1 MPDNNLLREISRLG
15 EQKVD
20 QDAMAHLIYLDDIN
34 EKIQRMYPSTAFEQT
49 RDYLEQN
56 T

>member
-1 MPDNNLLREISRLG
+1 MPDINLLREISRLG
-15 EQKVD
+15 EQKVHD
-20 QDAMAHLIYLDDIN
+20 DIMAHAIYHDEIN
-34 EKIQRMYPSTAFEQT
+34 DKIQRMYPKTAFEQT